1 MFLSACQ
8 RLALVIYRSFPED
21 RARASGAYDLWL
33 YPASPHLQRFRIV
46 AIEPE
51 HHEDAPFHA
60 VWVVEPALS

>member
-51 HHEDAPFHA
+51 HQEDAPFM
-60 VWVVEPALS
+60 PCGSSSPP